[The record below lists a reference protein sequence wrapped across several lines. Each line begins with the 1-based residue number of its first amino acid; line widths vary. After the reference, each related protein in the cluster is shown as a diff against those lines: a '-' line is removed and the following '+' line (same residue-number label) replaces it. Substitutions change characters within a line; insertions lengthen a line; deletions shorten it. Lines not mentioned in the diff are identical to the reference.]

1 MLKTKIR
8 ELRMERHMEQSE
20 LARLVDVRRETIG
33 RLGRGQYNPSLK
45 LAMDIAQVFGATV
58 EDMLALAQERGEA
71 PFLIL
76 LDGITDPH
84 NLGAIIR
91 TAECVGA
98 HGVIVPERRSVGL
111 TPAAVKASAGAVEH
125 VHVARVVNLTRTLEQ
140 LQVKNIWTY
149 AVTMDGDDYDQV
161 DFSGGVALVIGAEG
175 EGISRL
181 GEMLDLGVKLDLV
194 QKSGSWFNMG
204 DIRLGQGR
212 DAAKQYFRD
221 HPDEADKLEAAIR
234 RDFHKLMSSQSK
246 IAAKAAGRAVDVSAD
261 DFDDD
266 AD

>member
-1 MLKTKIR
+1 
-8 ELRMERHMEQSE
+8 
-20 LARLVDVRRETIG
+20 
-33 RLGRGQYNPSLK
+33 
-45 LAMDIAQVFGATV
+45 
-58 EDMLALAQERGEA
+58 MLALAQERGEA

-111 TPAAVKASAGAVEH
+111 TPAAVKASAGAVEQ

-140 LQVKNIWTY
+140 LQAKNIWTY

-161 DFSGGVALVIGAEG
+161 DFSGGVALIIGAEG

-181 GEMLDLGVKLDLV
+181 T
-194 QKSGSWFNMG
+194 
-204 DIRLGQGR
+204 
-212 DAAKQYFRD
+212 
-221 HPDEADKLEAAIR
+221 LEKCDR
-234 RDFHKLMSSQSK
+234 KVSLPMKGK
-246 IAAKAAGRAVDVSAD
+246 IDSLNASVAAGVMMYRVLQSRTHQALSPCWWWTATTSSARGRKRRSKAGPWRAAGTTCFACSRT
-261 DFDDD
+261 
-266 AD
+266 